1 MIAEPKLEDRKEQR
15 YMGIRMQVPMRKLK
29 DIIPQSIDEMFSWLG
44 KQGVELAGPPFIRY
58 HVINMAGKMDV
69 EVGVPVKGALSGD
82 ERISAGVLPAGRYA
96 SLIYSGVKNGI
107 EGNKALL
114 DWATEQG
121 IVWDRWD
128 DKNGDAFGS
137 RVEFFLTG
145 PDEDPDPANWETEV
159 AIRLADA

>member
-1 MIAEPKLEDRKEQR
+1 
-15 YMGIRMQVPMRKLK
+15 
-29 DIIPQSIDEMFSWLG
+29 
-44 KQGVELAGPPFIRY
+44 
-58 HVINMAGKMDV
+58 MAGKMDV

>member
-1 MIAEPKLEDRKEQR
+1 MIAEPKLGDRTEQP
-15 YMGIRMQVPMRKLK
+15 YMGIRTQVPMRKLK

-44 KQGVELAGPPFIRY
+44 RQGVEPAGRPFIRY